1 MFSIAEKIEIA
12 QYAYNYGFERSLQ
25 ETENG
30 LIVSSARY
38 SVTLILSS
46 SINSYELKTSRDD
59 VQKELE
65 HDFADIV
72 DSETLKIPKN
82 QSYLLADVFLR
93 ASQLAQALPN
103 QALPNQALIAYQKEI
118 SILDDNPLSKT
129 ETLAIVKQRIGQQ
142 KYRAAMMEYWE
153 GKCAVTGVAIPE
165 LLRASHAKPW
175 AECETDA
182 ERLDVYNGFLL
193 SANLDALFDQFLI
206 SFNEQGQI
214 MFSNKLTS
222 KDLEI
227 LNIHPEL
234 KLRSIVERHLP
245 YLEWHR
251 RRL

>member
-46 SINSYELKTSRDD
+46 CINSYELKSSRDD
-59 VQKELE
+59 IQRELE
-65 HDFADIV
+65 HDFATFV

-93 ASQLAQALPN
+93 TSQLAQALPN
-103 QALPNQALIAYQKEI
+103 QALRAYQKEI
-118 SILDDNPLSKT
+118 STLDDNPLSKT

-142 KYRAAMMEYWE
+142 KYRAAMIEYWE
-153 GKCAVTGVAIPE
+153 GKCAVTGAAIPE

-206 SFNEQGQI
+206 SFDEQGQI
-214 MFSNKLTS
+214 IFSKKLTS
-222 KDLEI
+222 TDLEI
-227 LNIHPEL
+227 LHIHPEL
-234 KLRSIVERHLP
+234 KLRSIVERHFP